1 MGREGRRRRNR
12 RKLKKGGLTKSLFY
26 VILSLESEVDKM
38 YKEYM
43 IPNNEKGRKLL
54 AELKK
59 QNKTIII
66 SRKINLYKVKIKVNN
81 IK

>member
-1 MGREGRRRRNR
+1 MNIYEDIAKRTNGEIYIGVVGPVRSG
-12 RKLKKGGLTKSLFY
+12 KSTL
-26 VILSLESEVDKM
+26 LLM
-38 YKEYM
+38 YKEYI

-66 SRKINLYKVKIKVNN
+66 SRKINLYKVKIKVDNT
-81 IK
+81 K

>member
-1 MGREGRRRRNR
+1 M
-12 RKLKKGGLTKSLFY
+12 TKSLFY

-54 AELKK
+54 EKIKK
-59 QNKTIII
+59 ENSTIII
-66 SRKINLYKVKIKVNN
+66 TRKVSFFKVKIKV
-81 IK
+81 KERD